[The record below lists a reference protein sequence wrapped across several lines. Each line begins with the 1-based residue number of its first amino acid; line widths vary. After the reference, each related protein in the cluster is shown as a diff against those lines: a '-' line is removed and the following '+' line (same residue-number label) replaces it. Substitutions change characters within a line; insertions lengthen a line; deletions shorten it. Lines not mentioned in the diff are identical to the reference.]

1 MKRFLL
7 VPMMLLLVH
16 AVSEAQG
23 FWQPIREFQDG
34 TITSVASAS
43 DGTLF
48 AASGMGV
55 YRSDD
60 AGKSWYLINSN
71 RIDELVISE
80 KGSMLARDSRQDLIF
95 RVADGGGDWSLVGA
109 DLLITAMVHAGGEVF
124 LQAGGNLL
132 ERSTD
137 GGKSWGLVNTARI
150 THSVRG
156 KNGLVYKVTRS
167 GISASADSGATW
179 GQETNVPAAWNNV
192 MSVAVT
198 ENGTMLVA
206 TDNAVHRSTDGG
218 ATWSEVAS
226 LFATRIVALEGS
238 DLVMVVN
245 DPWPFNSARNGL
257 YRSTDNG
264 ATWMKLPVAGAERIF
279 PGRNG
284 ALFLSGHRNLSRSD
298 DGGLTWTEIDSG
310 LSNYSAQI
318 VSARGPQGIYVA
330 LHGKLYSHGLGQ
342 TTLLNDTI
350 ARIIHAAESADI
362 FAERE
367 RVELSPPDIAET
379 RHDLVHSTDG
389 GRTWSY
395 IGTGKSVASSFAGR
409 FVAGLDPE
417 KKGDSGTVLY
427 KPYGS
432 TIWNTAR
439 LPWGVNAVWAG
450 DGNNALATAG
460 TADDAGSASG
470 GIFRTTDAGTTWR
483 QVMDGVLAS
492 SIVAGPNSA
501 LLVVGEPIVDGR
513 KSGDIQLYASS
524 DGGEHW
530 AVAGDS
536 MPYSPGELR
545 RNGDDLEYETAE
557 GIMRSHDDGKTWERI
572 PWADGPVTAITP
584 RWRQQV
590 FGVARNGRMYG
601 WLGWGRTWA
610 PLEEGLPNGYMNVG
624 HHAVLGGDGN
634 LYLSVSGY
642 GVFKSA
648 YYVMSVPHSGWSDA
662 GMSSLGESHP
672 NPVSSSAIIPFEIPV
687 AGHVMITLHDLLG
700 REVARPADGD
710 FSAGPHQIRFDAGE
724 LPAGVYYCRLSN
736 GSTVESRPVVVA
748 R

>member
-1 MKRFLL
+1 MRRIAFLL
-7 VPMMLLLVH
+7 LPMLLWGGVLK
-16 AVSEAQG
+16 AQG
-23 FWQPIREFQDG
+23 FWLPVQEFRDG

-48 AASGMGV
+48 ASSGMGV

-60 AGKSWYLINSN
+60 AGKSWYLISSHS
-71 RIDELVISE
+71 IDELVISE
-80 KGSMLARDSRQDLIF
+80 KGNMIARDSRQDLLF
-95 RVADGGGDWSLVGA
+95 SVTDGGYGWSLVGA
-109 DLLITAMVHAGGEVF
+109 DLRITAIAHAGGEVF

-132 ERSTD
+132 DRSTD
-137 GGKSWGLVNTARI
+137 GGKSWELGSTPKI
-150 THSVRG
+150 THIVRG

-179 GQETNVPAAWNNV
+179 APETNFPASWNNV
-192 MSVAVT
+192 RSVAVT

-206 TDNAVHRSTDGG
+206 GNTAVHRSADGG
-218 ATWSEVAS
+218 ATWSSVAT

-245 DPWPFNSARNGL
+245 DPWPFNIAGNGL

-264 ATWMKLPVAGAERIF
+264 ATWMKLAVAGAERIF

-284 ALFLSGHRNLSRSD
+284 TLFLSGHRTLSRSD

-310 LSNYSAQI
+310 LSNYSVQI
-318 VSARGPQGIYVA
+318 DSAPGPQGVYVA
-330 LHGKLYSHGLGQ
+330 SHGKLYSHGLGR

-367 RVELSPPDIAET
+367 RVELSSPDSAET

-389 GRTWSY
+389 GRTWSH
-395 IGTGKSVASSFAGR
+395 IGIGKSVVSSFARR

-439 LPWGVNAVWAG
+439 LPWGVQAVWAG
-450 DGNNALATAG
+450 NGNEALATAG
-460 TADDAGSASG
+460 TADDAGHASG
-470 GIFRTTDAGTTWR
+470 GIFRTTDAGVTWR

-492 SIVAGPNSA
+492 SILAGPNSVP
-501 LLVVGEPIVDGR
+501 LVVGEPIVDGR
-513 KSGDIQLYASS
+513 KSGDTKLYASS

-530 AVAGDS
+530 AIAGDS
-536 MPYSPGELR
+536 MPPHSSELR
-545 RNGDDLEYETAE
+545 RNGDVLEYETAE
-557 GIMRSHDDGKTWERI
+557 EIIRSHDDGKTWERI

-584 RWRQQV
+584 RWRQQI

-601 WLGWGRTWA
+601 WLGSGSTWA
-610 PLEEGLPNGYMNVG
+610 PLEDGLPDGYMNVG

-634 LYLSVSGY
+634 LYLSISGY
-642 GVFKSA
+642 GLFKSA
-648 YYVMSVPHSGWSDA
+648 YYVMGVPGPGRRDA
-662 GMSSLGESHP
+662 GMSRLGESHP

-687 AGHVMITLHDLLG
+687 AGPVVITLHDLLG
-700 REVARPADGD
+700 REVARPAEGD
-710 FSAGPHQIRFDAGE
+710 FSAGEHQIRFDAEG
-724 LPAGVYYCRLSN
+724 LPAGVYYCRLSTA
-736 GSTVESRPVVVA
+736 GTVESRPMVVA
-748 R
+748 K